1 LPPEN
6 LLKNGR
12 KAASRKKS
20 DREVDAMQLHEHQA
34 KKVLSRYAIAVP
46 EGLLA
51 ASAGEAETAA
61 ARLGPGTVFVK
72 AQSLAGD
79 RMSVGGVRPVESAAL
94 AKAVASQLLGRK
106 LVTSQTG
113 QSGQLVKS
121 VLIERGVHAV
131 SELYLALSID
141 AASAAILVTAGLS
154 GGSGIEQRL
163 ATTSAPL
170 GVLRLGRTG
179 ERHSGDIAAFCG
191 QLGLS
196 AAAAEKLAGVIER
209 LHRAF
214 IELDASLIEINPLA
228 LTESGELIAIDVK
241 LALDDNAAFRH
252 ADLLALGEE
261 AEAEADL
268 IELKAQRHQINF
280 MQMDGDIGTVVNGA
294 GLGLATLDMIRAAG
308 GAPANFMDIRT
319 TAKSMDIA
327 QGIALVLDNP
337 RTKVLLVNVFG
348 GGMQPCDTIVEGL
361 GIAFRRHPR
370 RLPIVLRVKGNNE
383 DMARLRLA
391 NFDLPKTECTDMWQA
406 VTRAVATA
414 QGRA

>member
-1 LPPEN
+1 
-6 LLKNGR
+6 
-12 KAASRKKS
+12 
-20 DREVDAMQLHEHQA
+20 MQLHEHQA

-51 ASAGEAETAA
+51 TTADEAETAA
-61 ARLGPGTVFVK
+61 ARLGPGTIFVK

-79 RMSVGGVRPVESAAL
+79 RYAAGGVRPVQSAAL

-106 LVTSQTG
+106 LVTTQTD
-113 QSGQLVKS
+113 QSGQLVKK

-141 AASAAILVTAGLS
+141 AASATIVVTAAQG
-154 GGSGIEQRL
+154 GGSGFEQRL
-163 ATTSAPL
+163 ATTPL
-170 GVLRLGRTG
+170 GALRLGMTG
-179 ERHSGDIAAFCG
+179 ERHAGDIATFCG

-196 AAAAEKLAGVIER
+196 DAAAEKLRGSIER

-214 IELDASLIEINPLA
+214 VELDASLIEINPLA
-228 LTESGELIAIDVK
+228 LTERGDLIAIDAK
-241 LALDDNAAFRH
+241 LALDDNAVFRH
-252 ADLLALGEE
+252 ADLLQLGE
-261 AEAEADL
+261 EAEADL

-294 GLGLATLDMIRAAG
+294 GLGLATLDMLRAAG
-308 GAPANFMDIRT
+308 GTPANFMDIRT

-337 RTKVLLVNVFG
+337 RVKVLLVNVFG

-361 GIAFRRHPR
+361 GIAFRRHSR

-383 DMARLRLA
+383 EMARLRLA
-391 NFDLPKTECTDMWQA
+391 NFDLQKIECTDMWQA
-406 VTRAVATA
+406 VTRAVAIA

>member
-1 LPPEN
+1 
-6 LLKNGR
+6 
-12 KAASRKKS
+12 
-20 DREVDAMQLHEHQA
+20 MQLHEHQA
-34 KKVLSRYAIAVP
+34 KKVLSRYAIAIP

-51 ASAGEAETAA
+51 TTADEAEAA
-61 ARLGPGTVFVK
+61 ATRLGPGTVFVK

-79 RMSVGGVRPVESAAL
+79 RAAAGGVRPVESASL

-106 LVTSQTG
+106 LVTTQTG
-113 QSGQLVKS
+113 ENGQLVKK
-121 VLIERGVHAV
+121 VLVERGVRAV
-131 SELYLALSID
+131 NELYLALSID
-141 AASAAILVTAGLS
+141 AASSTIVITAAQG

-163 ATTSAPL
+163 ATAPL
-170 GVLRLGRTG
+170 GVLRLGMTG
-179 ERHSGDIAAFCG
+179 ERHAGDIAAFCG

-196 AAAAEKLAGVIER
+196 EAAAEKLAGVIAR

-228 LTESGELIAIDVK
+228 LTESGELIAIDAK

-252 ADLLALGEE
+252 ADLLQLGE
-261 AEAEADL
+261 EAEADL

-280 MQMDGDIGTVVNGA
+280 MQMDGNIGTVVNGA
-294 GLGLATLDMIRAAG
+294 GLGLATLDMLRAAG

-337 RTKVLLVNVFG
+337 RVKVLLVNVFG

-361 GIAFRRHPR
+361 GIAFRRHAR

-383 DMARLRLA
+383 EMARLRLA
-391 NFDLPKTECTDMWQA
+391 NFDLQKIECADMWQA
-406 VTRAVATA
+406 VTRAVAIA

>member
-1 LPPEN
+1 
-6 LLKNGR
+6 
-12 KAASRKKS
+12 
-20 DREVDAMQLHEHQA
+20 MQLHEYQA
-34 KKVLSRYAIAVP
+34 KTLLSRYAIAVP

-51 ASAGEAETAA
+51 RTSDEAEAAA
-61 ARLGPGTVFVK
+61 ARLGSGTIFVK

-79 RMSVGGVRPVESAAL
+79 RLAAGGVRSVQSAAL
-94 AKAVASQLLGRK
+94 AKEVAARLLGHR

-113 QSGQLVKS
+113 EIGQLVKK
-121 VLIERGVHAV
+121 VLIERGVDAA
-131 SELYLALSID
+131 SELYLALSLD
-141 AASAAILVTAGLS
+141 PASATIKVTAGRI

-163 ATTSAPL
+163 ASSLASLQTLHL
-170 GVLRLGRTG
+170 GVKG
-179 ERHSGDIAAFCG
+179 EGHTGDIAAFCSA
-191 QLGLS
+191 LGLAPAS
-196 AAAAEKLAGVIER
+196 AEKLREVIES

-214 IELDASLIEINPLA
+214 VTLDATLIEINPLVV
-228 LTESGELIAIDVK
+228 TERGDLIAADAKMIV
-241 LALDDNAAFRH
+241 DDNAAFRH
-252 ADLLALGEE
+252 ADLLKLGE
-261 AEAEADL
+261 EAEADL
-268 IELKAQRHQINF
+268 IELKAQQHQINF

-361 GIAFRRHPR
+361 GIAFRRHAR
-370 RLPIVLRVKGNNE
+370 RLPIVLRIKGNNE
-383 DMARLRLA
+383 ELARHRLA
-391 NFDLPKTECTDMWQA
+391 NFDLQKIECTDMWQA